1 MTLIAPHIAAFLQ
14 QRLPVER
21 RASPNTCDSYAHAF
35 KLLFQYASECLKV
48 RPSELNLEQI
58 DAPLVVNFLGHL
70 ETARGNGAGS
80 RNIRLAAIK
89 SFMHFLEYRVPSA
102 LEQIQRILAIPAK
115 KTDTRLVRLLTA
127 DEMQSILDAPDPTV
141 RDGIRDRAMLHLC
154 FAGGLR
160 VSELVGLRTEDF
172 LLQPQSSV
180 LVHGKGRKE
189 RCLPLWKET
198 ASALRAWL
206 AVRGTSRAPEL
217 FLNARS
223 TSMTRAGFEYILRK
237 HVCAAAKRC
246 PSLSAKRVS
255 PHVLR
260 HTCALTILQA
270 TKDLRKVSLWLGHSS
285 MQTTEIYTRADPSV
299 KLEALESVTGIGH
312 CAEAA
317 NWALQGNGSV
327 DRHAEC
333 HFGYAKRE
341 GLNLIE
347 HGRIGVRT
355 QHKTGLRIK
364 PTGGRLGQTA
374 RRCGRSQRHARPP
387 AAPRTRAEM
396 RSAELAHQNRLA
408 SSGGGRV
415 EQTGPGPATSVGRF

>member
-35 KLLFQYASECLKV
+35 KLLFQYASQCLKV
-48 RPSELNLEQI
+48 PPSELNLEQI
-58 DAPLVVNFLGHL
+58 DASLIVNFLGHL
-70 ETARGNGAGS
+70 EAARGNGAGS

-89 SFMHFLEYRVPSA
+89 SFMHFMEYRVPSA

-115 KTDTRLVRLLTA
+115 KTDSRLVRHLTA
-127 DEMQSILDAPDPTV
+127 EEMQSILDAPDPKV
-141 RDGIRDRAMLHLC
+141 RDGLRDRAMLHLC

-160 VSELVGLRTEDF
+160 VSELVGLRLEDL
-172 LLQPQSSV
+172 LLQPQASI

-206 AVRGTSRAPEL
+206 SVRGAIRTPEL
-217 FLNARS
+217 FPNARNV
-223 TSMTRAGFEYILRK
+223 SMTRAGFEYILRK
-237 HVCAAAKRC
+237 HVRAAAKRC
-246 PSLSAKRVS
+246 PSLLAKRVS

-299 KLEALESVTGIGH
+299 KLEALESVIAPKLRTGRFK
-312 CAEAA
+312 ATD
-317 NWALQGNGSV
+317 Q
-327 DRHAEC
+327 
-333 HFGYAKRE
+333 
-341 GLNLIE
+341 LIAMLKAST
-347 HGRIGVRT
+347 V
-355 QHKTGLRIK
+355 
-364 PTGGRLGQTA
+364 
-374 RRCGRSQRHARPP
+374 
-387 AAPRTRAEM
+387 M
-396 RSAELAHQNRLA
+396 RSEKPQ
-408 SSGGGRV
+408 
-415 EQTGPGPATSVGRF
+415 PD